1 MGQHIAFFLD
11 TYVHVV
17 LYAKPH
23 RHTPFRVGEQF
34 SQAACHD
41 QSNPCKTH
49 CKKYIY
55 WRLMFHHHVCGDVT
69 YIYLDALHVPAFL
82 HWLSYFEFIIV
93 RVCGLVHVY
102 PNGHTH
108 THIYIYIHTYIH
120 IRAYTYTYLHI
131 DVIATDTYQYVK
143 ISKFHIFAC
152 VSLTNHWLLLAG
164 HDEAASAWCNSFLL
178 SLSPPPLSALSET
191 PGSWDSWACLG
202 PNTCHV
208 CQNRCRIE
216 CPNRCQQV
224 R

>member
-1 MGQHIAFFLD
+1 MQSCMPKRIGTRFLGLVSSLVRQHVTMQKISQ
-11 TYVHVV
+11 TH
-17 LYAKPH
+17 AKPI
-23 RHTPFRVGEQF
+23 
-34 SQAACHD
+34 A
-41 QSNPCKTH
+41 
-49 CKKYIY
+49 KYIC
-55 WRLMFHHHVCGDVT
+55 WRLMFHHFCGDVLYMHFSSSSSAWT
-69 YIYLDALHVPAFL
+69 FL
-82 HWLSYFEFIIV
+82 FWIHHSACLWLGACVS
-93 RVCGLVHVY
+93 H
-102 PNGHTH
+102 GHTH
-108 THIYIYIHTYIH
+108 THIFIYIYIH

-131 DVIATDTYQYVK
+131 DVMATDTYQYVK
-143 ISKFHIFAC
+143 ISTFHIFAC

-164 HDEAASAWCNSFLL
+164 HDEAGSAWCNSFLL